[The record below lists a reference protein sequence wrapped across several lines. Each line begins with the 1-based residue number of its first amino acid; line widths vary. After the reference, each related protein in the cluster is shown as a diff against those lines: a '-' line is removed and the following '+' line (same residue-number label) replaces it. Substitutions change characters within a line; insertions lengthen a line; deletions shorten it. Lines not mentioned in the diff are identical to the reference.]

1 MKLIEIGT
9 RNAFKVGSSLGFF
22 VPRTWLAD
30 NQLDFGDL
38 AWAQCS
44 AVSQEVRY
52 YLSDGPGRVPV
63 TVQRRH
69 PKKPVMVIPSEAVKL
84 LGIVAQTPLVLYTIP
99 AGTLVVRVRVLT
111 GTL

>member
-99 AGTLVVRVRVLT
+99 AGPLIVKVREHA
-111 GTL
+111 G